1 MTTPPIRLGVDI
13 GGTFTDVVLEAG
25 VVLHS
30 VKVLTTPTAP
40 EDAIVD
46 GIGRVCAQAGVAPAA
61 VTMIIHGTTL
71 ATNALIERRGART
84 ALITTRGFRD
94 VIEMRTES
102 RFEQYDL
109 NLVLPEPLIARHHR
123 HVLDERISASGQVLR
138 PLDRTEV
145 EAMAETVARGGYESV
160 AVGLLHSYAND
171 AHERLV
177 REVLAA
183 RLPGVPVSLSSEVS
197 PQMREYERFTTVC
210 ANAFVK
216 PMMGAY
222 LQRLTGRL
230 ADIGVA
236 APVMLMHSGG
246 GIIALESA
254 MEFPV
259 RLVESGP
266 AGGAIFAADLARRYG
281 LDRVLSFD
289 MGGTTAKICMIRDQA
304 PKTARVFEVARSY
317 RFKKGSGMPISI
329 PVIDMVEIGAGGGSL
344 ASVDAMRQI
353 RVGPES
359 AGSEPG
365 PACYQRG
372 GDRPAVTDADLVLG
386 RLDPEDFAGGS
397 IKLSMEASE
406 EAIDSEVGAP
416 LGLDRMTAAFGIA
429 EMVDENMANAARVHA
444 VENGED
450 LASFTMIAFGGAAP
464 LHAGRLCQKL
474 GVGRFLVPP
483 GAGVGSAIG
492 FLRAP
497 FSFEATRSA
506 YMRLTDFSPAAARRV
521 LEELR
526 AEAAEFVRSCDA
538 GAGIGY
544 EVRAYMRYVG
554 QGWEIP
560 IDFGPED
567 ADEPTAARCL
577 ALFEDAY
584 KALFGRVVDGVDI
597 EVTSWAVKAG
607 TPLPPVA
614 EIGAAE
620 AGAEVSVAGTRPLFD
635 PGLGAVV
642 AAGVVAR
649 DGLVAGNWLAGPA
662 MITERETT
670 VVVPAGFT
678 ATVRADG
685 TIEVVRDATERQ
697 EAAE

>member
-1 MTTPPIRLGVDI
+1 MRGLDRFSGSPPPCLPSPCACAPPPRAATLPRGSEAPAPYITETGTLDERRHDPARLAVDI
-13 GGTFTDVVLEAG
+13 GGTFTDLVLEANG
-25 VVLHS
+25 RRAT
-30 VKVLTTPTAP
+30 VKVLTTQANP
-40 EDAIVD
+40 ERGVLD
-46 GIGRVCAQAGVAPAA
+46 GVAKVMAEAGIQAA
-61 VTMIIHGTTL
+61 EVGLIIHGTTL
-71 ATNALIERRGART
+71 ATNALIERKGAKT
-84 ALITTRGFRD
+84 ALIVTEGLRD
-94 VIEMRTES
+94 SVEMAHEN
-102 RFEQYDL
+102 RFEQYDI
-109 NLVLPEPLIARHHR
+109 NIDRPEPLVPRYLRWPVTERLNAAGEALKP
-123 HVLDERISASGQVLR
+123 LDEAS
-138 PLDRTEV
+138 V
-145 EAMAETVARGGYESV
+145 EALIPAIAEHGVESL
-160 AVGLLHSYAND
+160 AIGLIHSYANP
-171 AHERLV
+171 AHERRVAEILQ
-177 REVLAA
+177 AA
-183 RLPGVPVSLSSEVS
+183 VPDLSVTLSSEVC
-197 PQMREYERFTTVC
+197 PEIREYERQSTTC
-210 ANAFVK
+210 ANAYVR
-216 PMMGAY
+216 PLMASY
-222 LQRLTGRL
+222 LTRLERELRVRGFACPFL
-230 ADIGVA
+230 
-236 APVMLMHSGG
+236 LMTSGG
-246 GIIALESA
+246 GLTGFETAVK
-254 MEFPV
+254 FPV

-266 AGGAIFAADLARRYG
+266 AGGAILASRVAAECG
-281 LDRVLSFD
+281 FDRVLSFD
-289 MGGTTAKICMIRDQA
+289 MGGTTAKICLIRDQA

-365 PACYQRG
+365 PACYQHG

-521 LEELR
+521 LEELS

-538 GAGIGY
+538 GVGIGY

-554 QGWEIP
+554 QGWE
-560 IDFGPED
+560 
-567 ADEPTAARCL
+567 
-577 ALFEDAY
+577 
-584 KALFGRVVDGVDI
+584 
-597 EVTSWAVKAG
+597 
-607 TPLPPVA
+607 
-614 EIGAAE
+614 
-620 AGAEVSVAGTRPLFD
+620 
-635 PGLGAVV
+635 
-642 AAGVVAR
+642 
-649 DGLVAGNWLAGPA
+649 
-662 MITERETT
+662 
-670 VVVPAGFT
+670 
-678 ATVRADG
+678 
-685 TIEVVRDATERQ
+685 
-697 EAAE
+697 